1 MKFEN
6 LKLKDIVEMFSN
18 ATSKTVNSDYKSRV
32 NLGVNGMGDHSL
44 KKYNYVSLDVNG
56 KEVIVLITKD

>member
-32 NLGVNGMGDHSL
+32 NLGVNGLKDHSL
-44 KKYNYVSLDVNG
+44 KKYEYVSLDING